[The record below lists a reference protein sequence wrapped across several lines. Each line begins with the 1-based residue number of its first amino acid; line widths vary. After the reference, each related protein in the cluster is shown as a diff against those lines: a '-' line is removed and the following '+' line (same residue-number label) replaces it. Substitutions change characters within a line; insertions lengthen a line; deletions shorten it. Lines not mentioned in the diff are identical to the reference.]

1 MRNQVTRAGLGL
13 AQAFSTTREE
23 ARDQQ
28 DVRDAFLAMCRPV
41 GVRPKGF
48 VSPFNE
54 AGGRRQTPGW
64 SLIRAARI
72 CLEEARYTGGDAH
85 RATVTEVA
93 LYFDTL
99 KTIAL
104 RGFDCGTGSA
114 ECVVL
119 EFARQASEAHAAVT
133 RLAVERSSSAAMDA
147 RREVLEV
154 IPAAEQFARLD
165 RQLTSH
171 PQSLGAVR

>member
-1 MRNQVTRAGLGL
+1 MRNQVRRAGLGL
-13 AQAFSTTREE
+13 AQPMEQG
-23 ARDQQ
+23 RDQQ
-28 DVRDAFLAMCRPV
+28 DIRDAFLGMAKHLRARPAANV
-41 GVRPKGF
+41 T
-48 VSPFNE
+48 PFNE
-54 AGGRRQTPGW
+54 AGGQRQTPGW
-64 SLIRAARI
+64 ALIRAARA
-72 CLEEARYTGGDAH
+72 CLDAAREKGGDAP
-85 RATVTEVA
+85 RGTVAEVA

-104 RGFDCGTGSA
+104 RGYDCGSGSA

-133 RLAVERSSSAAMDA
+133 RLAVERSPAAAMDA

-154 IPAAEQFARLD
+154 IPAAEQFARID
-165 RQLTSH
+165 RQLSSH